1 MKRLLFMAGALAFAA
16 YSYAPTLSVPPRS
29 AGKASVTQ
37 PGTVRSENAGDAS
50 LNAMQ
55 ATAIDRDSSGQF
67 HLSVL
72 VNGEDVNFLIDT
84 GADTVALTVDDAQ
97 RLGFDIDPDSFEPIS
112 QTASGTGY
120 GTIVELDRIELG
132 GDEFRNVQ
140 AMVIGGL
147 GTNLLGQSV
156 LAKLGKVELQ
166 GDRMIIYHQ

>member
-1 MKRLLFMAGALAFAA
+1 MKRLLFMAAALAFAA

-29 AGKASVTQ
+29 AVKATVDH
-37 PGTVRSENAGDAS
+37 PGPLHSGNDGYSS
-50 LNAMQ
+50 LNAKE

-97 RLGFDIDPDSFEPIS
+97 RLGFDIDPESFEPIS

-132 GDEFRNVQ
+132 GEEFRNVQ